1 MLKRRLLVALM
12 AAALVVQASSGAWA
26 NPKENSDSNDRDT
39 RSRNELA
46 ALGILPLVLANNAQL
61 RVGLM
66 VFMMQN
72 LIYSWQLQRIKVIN
86 ENRVS
91 VGGLLGGL
99 FPTAY
104 GAEHFVKSLEI
115 GSVYRAG
122 DGEIVVAMKGERR
135 LEDYEVLV
143 FNGDYQYIPQGR
155 ATATQVDPQR
165 LAALGAIPIMNRIML
180 GQGSALDIALA
191 ATPEDAQSFSDL
203 GVDMLEQIPQIREL
217 MIGKIYRTGENTL
230 LVVIPPAIVQDR

>member
-1 MLKRRLLVALM
+1 MIKRRLLVALL
-12 AAALVVQASSGAWA
+12 AAVLVCQTSSGAWA
-26 NPKENSDSNDRDT
+26 NPKGNDNDGRDT

-72 LIYSWQLQRIKVIN
+72 LIYRWQLQQIKVIN

-99 FPTAY
+99 LPTAY
-104 GAEHFVKSLEI
+104 GAEHFIKSLEI

-122 DGEIVVAMKGERR
+122 DGEIAVAMKGERR

-155 ATATQVDPQR
+155 ATATYVDPQK
-165 LAALGAIPIMNRIML
+165 LAALGAIPIMNRILL

-191 ATPEDAQSFSDL
+191 AAPEDAQSFSDL
-203 GVDMLEQIPQIREL
+203 GVDVLEQIPQIREL